1 MRITFIIALILL
13 VLYLPWWVGA
23 LVALAA
29 CFIIDRFYEVFIYGI
44 AVDALYGSALGFHG
58 YMYLG
63 SLFSL
68 CIFTCSLLLRD
79 KLSW

>member
-1 MRITFIIALILL
+1 MRIAFIIALILS

-23 LVALAA
+23 LVALVA
-29 CFIIDRFYEVFIYGI
+29 CFVIDRFYEVFMYGI
-44 AVDALYGSALGFHG
+44 AVDALYGSTFGFHG

-63 SLFSL
+63 FLFSL
-68 CIFTCSLLLRD
+68 FIFTCSLLLRD